1 MSQKMWVSA
10 IALTAGFMGAASAQ
24 EADLA
29 SEEIVVTAQLREQ
42 RLFEVP
48 IAVTAYDTETLD
60 RLGITKYDELA
71 LHVPGFEVQEQSANN
86 PGFVIRGIT
95 SDSGEATT
103 EPRVAVYQDGV
114 STSRSRGSYMELFDI
129 ERVEV
134 ARGPQATLY
143 GRGALIGAVNVV
155 QNKADVDTPELRFQ
169 LGGGEDEYR
178 RALAV
183 LNAPIVENVLGL
195 RLAGTLRGRDG
206 YIENLAGGEELGGV
220 NVAAGRVAL
229 AFEPS
234 HNLRF
239 DLIGNIHN
247 DSNAGTPFK
256 SGTFAPAGGDLSPYT
271 AAALNT
277 WGGFEGGR
285 DLGLER
291 EVRSLTLI
299 GNWDISPSLTL
310 TSITGR
316 REFDSLE
323 VFDPDGSALPL
334 IVAAEDAEGEQFSQ
348 EIRLAWDNGGPLSGF
363 VGVSYFHEEGSQR
376 TPTQYDERYA
386 LAFSR
391 QVFYAPAWPFAPFVP
406 DAATFDAAFAPQLIS
421 GLSAL
426 FGPGAANVYN
436 AFNTAHREYS
446 QNFGETTSYEVFA
459 DATWRVTDRFEI
471 TAGLRY
477 TEDEKTSRLE
487 SGATSPSLLG
497 NLLLAQAMPGY
508 IAATAGN
515 PALQGQLIALA
526 GDINT
531 GLGAVAGGFGTGL
544 LQPVGLFT
552 QPLATPLEAS
562 GDFDALTWRLV
573 GRYELS
579 DNVAAWASYARGR
592 RPEVISL
599 APGNLPS
606 PLALLDPSSAGSISI
621 LPAEEV
627 DSYEIGLRG
636 QSLFSNTLDLEGSV
650 YYYEYTDFQTTEFN
664 GLSLV
669 TVNAGEAS
677 AYGFEGALNWR
688 PFDGLRVFGTYGY
701 NHSRF
706 DSGAREGNR
715 FRLSPDHS
723 ASIGFNYEIPIG
735 AAGAIFIT
743 PAYTWQSKIFF
754 DDNNDRTDL
763 QPDVLPGLQDTI
775 VDEFQDA
782 YGLLS
787 LRAGFTHASGHWT
800 LEGFVT
806 NALDEEYLIDA
817 GNTGDSFTI
826 PTFIRGAPRLI
837 GAELTVRF

>member
-1 MSQKMWVSA
+1 MWVSA
-10 IALTAGFMGAASAQ
+10 LALTAGFTGVASAQ
-24 EADLA
+24 EAGVT

-155 QNKADVDTPELRFQ
+155 QNKADLSAPEWQFQ
-169 LGGGEDEYR
+169 LGAGEDNYR
-178 RALAV
+178 RALVV
-183 LNAPIVENVLGL
+183 LNAPIVQDTLAARV
-195 RLAGTLRGRDG
+195 AGTLRARDG
-206 YIENLAGGEELGGV
+206 YVENLAGGEDLGGV
-220 NVAAGRVAL
+220 DVAAGRVAL
-229 AFEPS
+229 AFEPA

-256 SGTFAPAGGDLSPYT
+256 SGTFAPTGGDTSPYSP
-271 AAALNT
+271 AALNT
-277 WGGFEGGR
+277 WGGFEDGR
-285 DLGLER
+285 SLGLDR
-291 EVRSLTLI
+291 EVRALTLLA
-299 GNWDISPSLTL
+299 NWDISPSLTL
-310 TSITGR
+310 TSITGG
-316 REFDSLE
+316 REFEAFE
-323 VFDPDGSALPL
+323 VFDPDGSEAPL

-348 EIRLAWDNGGPLSGF
+348 EIRLAWDNGGVLSGF
-363 VGVSYFHEEGSQR
+363 AGVSYFHEEGSQR

-386 LAFSR
+386 LAFASG
-391 QVFYAPAWPFAPFVP
+391 QMPGPAVP
-406 DAATFDAAFAPQLIS
+406 SLGVVQAIDTAVLNTLITSTQGLQTLLSMPVTSITAAQLL
-421 GLSAL
+421 GNL
-426 FGPGAANVYN
+426 N
-436 AFNTAHREYS
+436 ATHTEEAINY
-446 QNFGETTSYEVFA
+446 GETTSWEAFA

-471 TAGLRY
+471 TAGVRY
-477 TEDEKTSRLE
+477 TQDEKTSGLE
-487 SGATSPSLLG
+487 ASAGSPSALG
-497 NLLLAQAMPGY
+497 NILAAQALLEAAGDALGGGQTVLAQTLTGQASG
-508 IAATAGN
+508 ILTSVAFGA
-515 PALQGQLIALA
+515 PAL
-526 GDINT
+526 
-531 GLGAVAGGFGTGL
+531 
-544 LQPVGLFT
+544 PSGLFT
-552 QPLATPLEAS
+552 QPQAYVEQS
-562 GDFDALTWRLV
+562 GEFDAWTWRLV

-579 DNVAAWASYARGR
+579 DDVALWASYARGR

-599 APGNLPS
+599 SPGNLPGS
-606 PLALLDPSSAGSISI
+606 TYSSNA
-621 LPAEEV
+621 LPAEQV
-627 DSYEIGLRG
+627 DSFEVGMRG
-636 QSLFSNTLDLEGSV
+636 QGLLSNTLDLEGSV
-650 YYYEYTDFQTTEFN
+650 YYYDYTDFQTTEFD
-664 GLSLV
+664 GLSII

-677 AYGFEGALNWR
+677 AYGFEGAANWR
-688 PFDGLRVFGTYGY
+688 PFDGLRVFGTYSY

-706 DSGAREGNR
+706 ESGAREGNS

-723 ASIGFNYEIPIG
+723 ASIGFNYELPLG
-735 AAGAIFIT
+735 SAGNLFIT

-763 QPDVLPGLQDTI
+763 QPEVLPGLQDT
-775 VDEFQDA
+775 VVNEFQDS

-787 LRAGFTHASGHWT
+787 LRAGFEHASGHWT

-826 PTFIRGAPRLI
+826 PTFIRGAPRLV